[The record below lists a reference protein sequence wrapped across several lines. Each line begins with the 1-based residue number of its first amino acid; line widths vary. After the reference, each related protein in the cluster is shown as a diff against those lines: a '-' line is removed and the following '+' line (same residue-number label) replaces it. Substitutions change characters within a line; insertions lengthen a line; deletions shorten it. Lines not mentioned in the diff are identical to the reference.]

1 MPEKTNK
8 AGLNGSKIAV
18 LLILGFVNAPSLQQL
33 VIKKCNNVLF
43 PICQICIL

>member
-18 LLILGFVNAPSLQQL
+18 LLSFRIC
-33 VIKKCNNVLF
+33 KCNNVLF